1 MIPWKF
7 LASAPIPNNGGE
19 LRLSQRGEEFSIR
32 VANAELMNSRAHG
45 SEEELALLSCKKIAT
60 RKNPQVLI
68 GGLGLG
74 FTTAAALEN
83 LPESAE
89 VTVAELV
96 PGLVEWNRNIFGHL
110 ANEPLKDKRVQVQVG
125 DVANLLKTSTRRFD
139 AILLDVD
146 NGPEGLT
153 QPQNDWLYGPAG
165 LAAAKTALRPNGGVL
180 AVWSVATAPLFT
192 RRLQQAGFQVEE
204 IRSRARK
211 RGKGARHCIWLA
223 TI

>member
-7 LASAPIPNNGGE
+7 LDSAQIPNDGGE
-19 LRLSQRGEEFSIR
+19 LRLSQRGDEFSIR

-45 SEEELALLSCKKIAT
+45 SEEELARASCKKIAAH
-60 RKNPQVLI
+60 KNPQVLI

-83 LPESAE
+83 LPDSAL

-96 PGLVEWNRNIFGHL
+96 PGLVEWNRKIFGHL
-110 ANEPLKDKRVQVQVG
+110 ANDPLKDKRVQVQIG
-125 DVANLLKTSTRRFD
+125 DVAKLLKKSKRRFD

-153 QPQNDWLYGPAG
+153 QPENDWLYASPG
-165 LAAAKTALRPNGGVL
+165 LAAAKSALRPGGVL
-180 AVWSVATAPLFT
+180 AVWSVATDPLFT
-192 RRLQQAGFQVEE
+192 RRLLQGGFQVEE
-204 IRSRARK
+204 IRPRARK